1 MVLPNYISTRIY
13 NMPLKKRKNEFMKI
27 FENHENDELSDY
39 REKIYH
45 KMTQL

>member
-27 FENHENDELSDY
+27 FENHENAVKNTWDLFNKVSMY
-39 REKIYH
+39 A
-45 KMTQL
+45 